1 MSVLSMVIEFIVNSR
16 FTKVF
21 TGTDMKEC
29 RRGGVYFTS
38 NIECRKGYEEAEKA
52 LKMTIEER
60 LALIVEHKMSDE
72 EEEMEVDEFD
82 GMCLKNVL

>member
-1 MSVLSMVIEFIVNSR
+1 MKRSSSSSSR
-16 FTKVF
+16 FTKAF
-21 TGTDMKEC
+21 TGTDVKEC

-38 NIECRKGYEEAEKA
+38 NTECRKGSEDAEKA

-60 LALIVEHKMSDE
+60 LTLVVEHKMSDE

-82 GMCLKNVL
+82 GKNMSDIFYNC